1 MFVVI
6 LGTHQII
13 KYKGETMSE
22 DKSKISEAIQ
32 LYFDSMY
39 ESSEEKV
46 RQVFHKDAKIT
57 GYMQGSLMEQS
68 VDEMNN
74 YRRKMVFYLLRQNVE
89 DGANLRMIR
98 KPNAKMVS
106 GRILQACQLMDSV
119 DLNMEG
125 ISQIEKNQVIS
136 LMQDYKKILQNYGLI
151 L

>member
-6 LGTHQII
+6 LGFHLSI

-22 DKSKISEAIQ
+22 DKNKISEAIQ

-68 VDEMNN
+68 VDSFAKFVASQTPSAAEKNEEKLLETLSLEIAGSTAVARVRDG
-74 YRRKMVFYLLRQNVE
+74 YIGMVFQDTLSFLKIGDDWVIYNKLFHVE
-89 DGANLRMIR
+89 
-98 KPNAKMVS
+98 S
-106 GRILQACQLMDSV
+106 
-119 DLNMEG
+119 
-125 ISQIEKNQVIS
+125 
-136 LMQDYKKILQNYGLI
+136 
-151 L
+151 

>member
-6 LGTHQII
+6 LESHPII

-22 DKSKISEAIQ
+22 DKNKISEAIQ

-68 VDEMNN
+68 VDSFAKFVASQTPSAAEKNEEKLLETLSLEIVGSTAVARVRDG
-74 YRRKMVFYLLRQNVE
+74 YIGMVFQDTLSFLKVGDDWVIYNKLFHVE
-89 DGANLRMIR
+89 
-98 KPNAKMVS
+98 S
-106 GRILQACQLMDSV
+106 
-119 DLNMEG
+119 
-125 ISQIEKNQVIS
+125 
-136 LMQDYKKILQNYGLI
+136 
-151 L
+151 

>member
-6 LGTHQII
+6 LGFHPII

-22 DKSKISEAIQ
+22 DKNKISEAIQ

-68 VDEMNN
+68 VDSFAKFVASQTPSAAEKNEEKLLETLSLEIAGSTAVARVRDG
-74 YRRKMVFYLLRQNVE
+74 YIGMVFQDTLSFLKIGDDWVIYNKLFHVE
-89 DGANLRMIR
+89 
-98 KPNAKMVS
+98 S
-106 GRILQACQLMDSV
+106 
-119 DLNMEG
+119 
-125 ISQIEKNQVIS
+125 
-136 LMQDYKKILQNYGLI
+136 
-151 L
+151 